1 MLTYEVRC
9 KTCGDDPNEKE
20 ALYYGT
26 SGFTLH
32 KRLKEHEADI
42 RTNQQS
48 NAMAK
53 HRRTK
58 HNGQNV
64 EFEAQPVRGGMA
76 YNVDRFLHEA
86 VMIDQSNRR
95 PDINSMNQRGEWGFR
110 GLNRLTVT
118 NSILIQGM
126 CRHLYTHTST
136 Q

>member
-1 MLTYEVRC
+1 MAYEVIY

-26 SGFTLH
+26 SVFALH
-32 KRLKEHEADI
+32 PSLKEHEAEI

-64 EFEAQPVRGGMA
+64 KFEDQPVRGGMA
-76 YNVDRFLHEA
+76 FNVDRFLH
-86 VMIDQSNRR
+86 DRSKQ
-95 PDINSMNQRGEWGFR
+95 
-110 GLNRLTVT
+110 
-118 NSILIQGM
+118 
-126 CRHLYTHTST
+126 
-136 Q
+136 